1 MAIENET
8 RELFMSLPTWNARDA
23 LRMLLEVNPYSV
35 IQEDD
40 FDGTEIEQEARA
52 LMRWLYRY
60 GILPR
65 AIREPD
71 DAAPELIDDYLD
83 AIGEVR
89 RTPVEWITA
98 ATANPGAPEE
108 WLALLQPLS
117 GAPESNERPQYSP
130 RTGWQIAM
138 FEAWPAMRKL
148 HGREPSAAE
157 AIRYLKK
164 NDTSGTILGKGGEKE
179 LWWKPTRGSAKEVQ
193 FKTVESCI
201 SSWRTSGKLPA

>member
-8 RELFMSLPTWNARDA
+8 REMFMSLPTWNARDA

-52 LMRWLYRY
+52 LIRWLYRY

-108 WLALLQPLS
+108 WLALLQPPS
-117 GAPESNERPQYSP
+117 GAQERGDLRKRAVLIDELKGFWPSIEQDLSDST
-130 RTGWQIAM
+130 RNGLH
-138 FEAWPAMRKL
+138 EAAKHEDHGFWIVEPAIKW
-148 HGREPSAAE
+148 AAE
-157 AIRYLKK
+157 RGRIPKVKATSFIASNDESYL
-164 NDTSGTILGKGGEKE
+164 SPMLRIL
-179 LWWKPTRGSAKEVQ
+179 L
-193 FKTVESCI
+193 
-201 SSWRTSGKLPA
+201 KLD